1 MALGYVL
8 DDLFA
13 LHQPP
18 GPHPERPARIV
29 AVRDAL
35 RDAGLE
41 RRGQRLATR
50 PARDDELGL
59 VHTGAYVG
67 DMARALPGQSGWLD
81 PDTYFGPRT
90 WDAALAAAGG
100 AIDLARAVLDGQVAR
115 GLALVRPP
123 GHHAEPDQAMGFCL
137 FNNAALAAAAARAA
151 GAARVCVLDWDVH
164 HGNGTQH
171 AFEADPSVMYLS
183 VHQFPFYPGTGAA
196 EETGTGEGRGTTV
209 NVGMPAGAGDADV
222 LAAFDRVLIPALVGF
237 APDLVV
243 VSAGFDAHRADPLA
257 GLDMTEAGYRQVARR
272 VVAAAEE
279 VAGGRV
285 VTVLEGGYDLG
296 ALSRSLVAVVEVMEG
311 RPAAGED
318 VTGGGAPA
326 GAEILPEAARAIER
340 TRAAHRA
347 AGAAWAAEVEG
358 VGP

>member
-35 RDAGLE
+35 REAGLE
-41 RRGQRLATR
+41 RRGQRVATR

-59 VHTGAYVG
+59 VHTGPYV
-67 DMARALPGQSGWLD
+67 DDLARALPGQSGWLD
-81 PDTYFGPRT
+81 PDTYFAPRT

-123 GHHAEPDQAMGFCL
+123 GHHAEPDRAMGFCL

-171 AFEADPSVMYLS
+171 AFERDPAVMYLS
-183 VHQFPFYPGTGAA
+183 VHQFPFYPGTGAP
-196 EETGTGEGRGTTV
+196 EEIGQGEGRGTTV
-209 NVGMPAGAGDADV
+209 NVGLPAGAGDADV
-222 LAAFDRVLIPALVGF
+222 LAAFDRVLVPALVGF

-257 GLDMTEAGYRQVARR
+257 GLDMTEAGYRAVARR
-272 VVAAAEE
+272 VVAAADQ

-296 ALSRSLVAVVEVMEG
+296 ALSRSLVAVVEEMEG
-311 RPAAGED
+311 RPRAEPGPPARADRAAAD
-318 VTGGGAPA
+318 AAV
-326 GAEILPEAARAIER
+326 LPEAARAIER
-340 TRAAHRA
+340 TRAAHR
-347 AGAAWAAEVEG
+347 GARWVDQGEAH
-358 VGP
+358 P